1 MNFVVEELKEPNRWE
16 VVSTIYWFIYCFMR
30 FRNLPLSIWIGVALV
45 TLVYSLAN
53 IAYFTLLSPAEM
65 IASNAVAVV
74 SIN

>member
-1 MNFVVEELKEPNRWE
+1 
-16 VVSTIYWFIYCFMR
+16 MR